1 MFGDIIKLLSDIG
14 ITINKNDIKHF
25 SIKDNLGIDS
35 DKKKIVLNE
44 VPDKKGIYFVIY
56 KDCNQL
62 EIDKDCFIFKKEN
75 CPIEADRKRYSMKK
89 LTEKLKKYNNE
100 SQRNNILYIGKAE
113 PKKGLKQRIEQYL
126 QTGKDKHGNH
136 NGGKAIWQIDNTDN
150 LLVLCY
156 ITEDA
161 LNNTKKHICSS
172 MIESELLKQFKRNYG
187 TYPLANWRS

>member
-1 MFGDIIKLLSDIG
+1 MIR
-14 ITINKNDIKHF
+14 
-25 SIKDNLGIDS
+25 
-35 DKKKIVLNE
+35 KKIVLNE

-62 EIDKDCFIFKKEN
+62 KIDQDCFISKKAGYPTN
-75 CPIEADRKRYSMKK
+75 ADKTRYTKVF
-89 LTEKLKKYNNE
+89 
-100 SQRNNILYIGKAE
+100 KAE
-113 PKKGLKQRIEQYL
+113 PKKGLKQRVEQYL
-126 QTGKDKHGNH
+126 QIGKSGHGNH

-156 ITEDA
+156 ITEDD